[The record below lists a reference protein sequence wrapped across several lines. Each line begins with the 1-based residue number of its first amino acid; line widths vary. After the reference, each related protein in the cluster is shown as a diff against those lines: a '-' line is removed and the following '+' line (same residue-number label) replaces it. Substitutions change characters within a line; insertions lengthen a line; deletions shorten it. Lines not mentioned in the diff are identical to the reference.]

1 MAYRDEKEALSAR
14 ARELEAA
21 RTHLSESQQVLGQE
35 AAKLQREADEI
46 ARRLS
51 AFAES
56 EGAGI
61 LGRIDVASPCSAKW
75 SEMVGEGERERFCLS
90 CDKQVFNIS
99 AMARAEAEAFL
110 ASRVA
115 GDPACIRFYRRADG
129 TILTGDCPT
138 GVRRRRLRVLGAVA
152 LGGSALIGAGA
163 AILGART
170 TCMAGKPGQAVQQ
183 PETSASSYVEEG
195 GDHGQRWT
203 KGRMMVHPAPKPG
216 PANPLE

>member
-21 RTHLSESQQVLGQE
+21 RTHLAESQQVLGDE
-35 AAKLQREADEI
+35 AAKLQHEADQI

-110 ASRVA
+110 GSRVA

-170 TCMAGKPGQAVQQ
+170 TCRAGKPGRAVVAQ
-183 PETSASSYVEEG
+183 PETAASSYFEEG
-195 GDHGQRWT
+195 GNERHWT
-203 KGRMMVHPAPKPG
+203 KGQMVVRPKLDLPS
-216 PANPLE
+216 PK

>member
-21 RTHLSESQQVLGQE
+21 RAHLSASQQVLEDE
-35 AAKLQREADEI
+35 AAKLEREADEV

-51 AFAES
+51 AFDAR

-61 LGRIDVASPCSAKW
+61 LGRIGVASPCSAKW
-75 SEMVGEGERERFCLS
+75 GEMVGDERERFCLS

-110 ASRVA
+110 ASRVE

-129 TILTGDCPT
+129 TVLTGDCPT
-138 GVRRRRLRVLGAVA
+138 GVRRKRLRVLGAVA
-152 LGGSALIGAGA
+152 LGGTALVGA
-163 AILGART
+163 AAAVLGART
-170 TCMAGKPGQAVQQ
+170 TCTAGKPGLSTQQ
-183 PETSASSYVEEG
+183 PEEAASSYVEEG
-195 GDHGQRWT
+195 GSDAPHRWV
-203 KGRMMVHPAPKPG
+203 KGRMVVQPKTSPK
-216 PANPLE
+216 